1 MAKRSDTKG
10 KLFVI
15 SGPSGAGK
23 GTICNALMADADPDE
38 LCLSISVTTRG
49 PRKGEEDGVNYY
61 FITED
66 EFSELQA
73 NGGLLEFAE
82 VYGHH
87 YGTPKE
93 KVIEKLNAGV
103 DVILE
108 IEMQGA
114 LKVKQ
119 SYPDGVFIFILPPS
133 MAELRKRITGRGTES
148 KEDINYRLSQALSEI
163 AYINKY
169 DYAVVNGKL
178 EEAVE
183 RVKAI
188 IKAEHSRVAED
199 IYKLIEEY
207 KECEINEEDE

>member
-1 MAKRSDTKG
+1 MAEGSDSRRSDTKG

-38 LCLSISVTTRG
+38 LCLSISVTTRE
-49 PRKGEEDGVNYY
+49 PRKGEVDGVNYY
-61 FITED
+61 FLTED
-66 EFSELQA
+66 EFSDLLA
-73 NGGLLEFAE
+73 KDGLLEFAE
-82 VYGHH
+82 VYGRH

-93 KVIEKLNAGV
+93 KVIEKLNAGI

-114 LKVKQ
+114 LKIRK

-133 MAELRKRITGRGTES
+133 MAELRKRITGRGTETQ
-148 KEDINYRLSQALSEI
+148 EAIDYRLSQALSEI
-163 AYINKY
+163 AYIDKY

-183 RVKAI
+183 RVRAI
-188 IKAEHSRVAED
+188 IKAEHSKVTQD
-199 IYKLIEEY
+199 VYKLIEEY
-207 KECEINEEDE
+207 KED

>member
-1 MAKRSDTKG
+1 MAEKTDKRG

-23 GTICNALMADADPDE
+23 GTICKELMAQADPDE
-38 LCLSISVTTRG
+38 LCLSISVTTRD
-49 PRKGEEDGVNYY
+49 PRNGEQDGVHYY

-66 EFSELQA
+66 EFQDLLDR
-73 NGGLLEFAE
+73 GGLLEFAE

-93 KVIEKLNAGV
+93 KVIEKLNAGI

-114 LKVKQ
+114 LKVRKT
-119 SYPDGVFIFILPPS
+119 YPDGVFIFILPPS
-133 MAELRKRITGRGTES
+133 MAELRKRITGRGTETQDVIDLRMS
-148 KEDINYRLSQALSEI
+148 KALSEI
-163 AYINKY
+163 AYIDKY

-178 EEAVE
+178 DEAVE

-188 IKAEHSRVAED
+188 IKAEHSKVTED
-199 IYKLIEEY
+199 IYKLIEQY
-207 KECEINEEDE
+207 KEDE

>member
-1 MAKRSDTKG
+1 MAEETGTRG

-23 GTICNALMADADPDE
+23 GTICNELMKDADPDD
-38 LCLSISVTTRG
+38 LCLSISVTTRD
-49 PRKGEEDGVNYY
+49 PRKGEVDGENYY

-66 EFSELQA
+66 EFEELKD

-87 YGTPKE
+87 YGTPKQ
-93 KVIEKLNAGV
+93 KVIDKLEKGV

-108 IEMQGA
+108 IEMQGG
-114 LKVKQ
+114 LKVRR

-133 MAELRKRITGRGTES
+133 MAELRKRITGRGTETQ
-148 KEDINYRLSQALSEI
+148 EAIDYRLSQALSEI
-163 AYINKY
+163 AYIDKY

-178 EEAVE
+178 DEAVE
-183 RVKAI
+183 RVRAI
-188 IKAEHSRVAED
+188 IKAEHSKVTED
-199 IYKLIEEY
+199 VYKLIEQY
-207 KECEINEEDE
+207 KEDE

>member
-1 MAKRSDTKG
+1 MAEKTGTRG

-23 GTICNALMADADPDE
+23 GTICNELMKDADPDD
-38 LCLSISVTTRG
+38 LCLSISVTTRE
-49 PRKGEEDGVNYY
+49 PRKGEVDGENYY

-66 EFSELQA
+66 EFEELKD

-87 YGTPKE
+87 YGTPKQ
-93 KVIEKLNAGV
+93 KVIEKLEKGV

-108 IEMQGA
+108 IEMQGG
-114 LKVKQ
+114 LKVRR

-133 MAELRKRITGRGTES
+133 MAELRKRITGRGTETQ
-148 KEDINYRLSQALSEI
+148 EAIDYRLSQALSEI
-163 AYINKY
+163 AYIDKY

-178 EEAVE
+178 DEAVE
-183 RVKAI
+183 RVRAI
-188 IKAEHSRVAED
+188 IKAEHSKVTED
-199 IYKLIEEY
+199 VYKLIEQY
-207 KECEINEEDE
+207 KEDE

>member
-1 MAKRSDTKG
+1 MAGTSEGKSDTRG

-23 GTICNALMADADPDE
+23 GTICNELMKDADPDE
-38 LCLSISVTTRG
+38 LALSISVTTRG
-49 PRKGEEDGVNYY
+49 PRTGEVDGVHY
-61 FITED
+61 FFIDED
-66 EFSELQA
+66 EFARLRES
-73 NGGLLEFAE
+73 NGLLEFAE

-87 YGTPKE
+87 YGTPRQ
-93 KVIEKLNAGV
+93 KVIDKLEAGV

-114 LKVKQ
+114 LKVRK

-133 MAELRKRITGRGTES
+133 MAELRKRITGRGTET
-148 KEDINYRLSQALSEI
+148 KDVIDLRLSKALSEI
-163 AYINKY
+163 AYIDKY

-183 RVKAI
+183 RVRAI
-188 IKAEHSRVAED
+188 IEAEHSKVTED
-199 IYKLIEEY
+199 IYKLIEQY
-207 KECEINEEDE
+207 KEDE

>member
-1 MAKRSDTKG
+1 MAEGSDTKG

-23 GTICNALMADADPDE
+23 GTICNALMAEASPDE
-38 LCLSISVTTRG
+38 LCLSISVTTRD
-49 PRKGEEDGVNYY
+49 PRNGEEDGVNYY

-66 EFSELQA
+66 EFQDLLEKD
-73 NGGLLEFAE
+73 GLLEFAE

-87 YGTPKE
+87 YGTPKA
-93 KVIEKLNAGV
+93 KVIEKLNKGI

-114 LKVKQ
+114 LKIKKA
-119 SYPDGVFIFILPPS
+119 YPDGVFIFILPPS
-133 MAELRKRITGRGTES
+133 MTELRKRITGRGTET
-148 KEDINYRLSQALSEI
+148 KEAIDYRLSQALSEI
-163 AYINKY
+163 AYIDKY

-188 IKAEHSRVAED
+188 IKAEHSKVTED
-199 IYKLIEEY
+199 VYKLIEKY
-207 KECEINEEDE
+207 KED

>member
-1 MAKRSDTKG
+1 MAEETGTRG

-23 GTICNALMADADPDE
+23 GTICNELMKDADPDD
-38 LCLSISVTTRG
+38 LCLSISVTTRD
-49 PRKGEEDGVNYY
+49 PRKGEVDGENYY

-66 EFSELQA
+66 EFEELKD

-87 YGTPKE
+87 YGTPKQ
-93 KVIEKLNAGV
+93 KVIEKLEKGV

-108 IEMQGA
+108 IEMQGG
-114 LKVKQ
+114 LKVRR

-133 MAELRKRITGRGTES
+133 MAELRKRITGRGTETQ
-148 KEDINYRLSQALSEI
+148 EAIDYRLSQALSEI
-163 AYINKY
+163 AYIDKY

-178 EEAVE
+178 DEAVE
-183 RVKAI
+183 RVRAI
-188 IKAEHSRVAED
+188 IKAEHSKVTED
-199 IYKLIEEY
+199 VYKLIEQY
-207 KECEINEEDE
+207 KEDE

>member
-1 MAKRSDTKG
+1 MAEKTDKRG

-23 GTICNALMADADPDE
+23 GTICKELMAQADPNE
-38 LCLSISVTTRG
+38 LCLSISVTTRD
-49 PRKGEEDGVNYY
+49 PRNGEQDGVHYY

-66 EFSELQA
+66 EFQDLL
-73 NGGLLEFAE
+73 NRGGLLEFAE

-93 KVIEKLNAGV
+93 KVIDKLNAGI

-114 LKVKQ
+114 LKVRKT
-119 SYPDGVFIFILPPS
+119 YPDGVFIFILPPS
-133 MAELRKRITGRGTES
+133 MAELRKRITGRGTETQEVIDLRMS
-148 KEDINYRLSQALSEI
+148 KALSEI
-163 AYINKY
+163 AYIDKY
-169 DYAVVNGKL
+169 DYAVVNGKRD
-178 EEAVE
+178 EAVE

-188 IKAEHSRVAED
+188 IKAEHSKVTEN
-199 IYKLIEEY
+199 IYKLIEQY
-207 KECEINEEDE
+207 KEDE

>member
-1 MAKRSDTKG
+1 MAGTSEGKSDTRG

-23 GTICNALMADADPDE
+23 GTICNELMKDTDPDE
-38 LCLSISVTTRG
+38 LALSISVTTRG
-49 PRKGEEDGVNYY
+49 PRTGEVDGVHY
-61 FITED
+61 FFIDED
-66 EFSELQA
+66 EFARLRE
-73 NGGLLEFAE
+73 NNGLLEFAE

-87 YGTPKE
+87 YGTPRQ
-93 KVIEKLNAGV
+93 KVIDKLEAGV

-114 LKVKQ
+114 LKVRK

-133 MAELRKRITGRGTES
+133 MAELRKRITGRGTET
-148 KEDINYRLSQALSEI
+148 KDVIDLRLSKALSEI
-163 AYINKY
+163 AYIDKY

-183 RVKAI
+183 RVRAI
-188 IKAEHSRVAED
+188 IKAEHSKVTED
-199 IYKLIEEY
+199 IYKLIEQY
-207 KECEINEEDE
+207 KEDE

>member
-1 MAKRSDTKG
+1 MQPRTDKKG

-23 GTICNALMADADPDE
+23 GTICKELMAQADPGE
-38 LCLSISVTTRG
+38 LCLSISVTTRA
-49 PRKGEEDGVNYY
+49 PRSGEQDGVHYY
-61 FITED
+61 FLTEE
-66 EFSELQA
+66 EFSDLLEK
-73 NGGLLEFAE
+73 GGLLEFAE

-93 KVIEKLNAGV
+93 KVIEKLNAGI

-114 LKVKQ
+114 LKVRK

-133 MAELRKRITGRGTES
+133 MAELRKRITGRGTETQ
-148 KEDINYRLSQALSEI
+148 EAIDYRLSQALSEI
-163 AYINKY
+163 AYIDKY
-169 DYAVVNGKL
+169 DYAVVNGRL
-178 EEAVE
+178 DEAVD

-188 IKAEHSRVAED
+188 IKAEHSKVTED
-199 IYKLIEEY
+199 VYKLIERY
-207 KECEINEEDE
+207 KEDE

>member
-1 MAKRSDTKG
+1 MAEESDKRG

-23 GTICNALMADADPDE
+23 GTICNALIDEASPDE
-38 LCLSISVTTRG
+38 LCLSISVTTRE
-49 PRKGEEDGVNYY
+49 PRNGEKDGVNYY

-66 EFSELQA
+66 EFSDLLA
-73 NGGLLEFAE
+73 KGGLLEFAE

-114 LKVKQ
+114 LKVRK

-133 MAELRKRITGRGTES
+133 MAELRNRITGRGTETQ
-148 KEDINYRLSQALSEI
+148 EAIDYRLSQALSEI
-163 AYINKY
+163 DYIDKY

-183 RVKAI
+183 RVRSI
-188 IKAEHSRVAED
+188 IKAEHSRVTED
-199 IYKLIEEY
+199 VYKLIEKY
-207 KECEINEEDE
+207 KED

>member
-1 MAKRSDTKG
+1 MAEGSDSRRSDTKG

-38 LCLSISVTTRG
+38 LCLSISVTTRE
-49 PRKGEEDGVNYY
+49 PRKGEVDGVNYY
-61 FITED
+61 FLTED
-66 EFSELQA
+66 EFSDLLA
-73 NGGLLEFAE
+73 KDGLLEFAE

-93 KVIEKLNAGV
+93 KVIEKLNAGI

-114 LKVKQ
+114 LKIRK

-133 MAELRKRITGRGTES
+133 MSELRKRITGRGTETQ
-148 KEDINYRLSQALSEI
+148 EAIDYRLSQALSEI
-163 AYINKY
+163 AYIDKY

-183 RVKAI
+183 RVRAI
-188 IKAEHSRVAED
+188 IKAEHSKVTQD
-199 IYKLIEEY
+199 VYKLIEEY
-207 KECEINEEDE
+207 KED

>member
-1 MAKRSDTKG
+1 MAEGSDSRRSDTKG

-38 LCLSISVTTRG
+38 LCLSISVTTRE
-49 PRKGEEDGVNYY
+49 PRKGEVDGVNYY
-61 FITED
+61 FLTED
-66 EFSELQA
+66 EFSDLLA
-73 NGGLLEFAE
+73 RDGLLEFAE

-93 KVIEKLNAGV
+93 KVIEKLNAGI

-114 LKVKQ
+114 LKIRK

-133 MAELRKRITGRGTES
+133 MSELRKRITGRGTETQ
-148 KEDINYRLSQALSEI
+148 EAIDYRLSQALSEI
-163 AYINKY
+163 AYIDKY

-183 RVKAI
+183 RVRAI
-188 IKAEHSRVAED
+188 IKAEHSKVTQD
-199 IYKLIEEY
+199 VYKLIEEY
-207 KECEINEEDE
+207 KED